1 MVGQCELGKVRAKE
15 RAKDGS
21 IRVQGSGDYLS
32 DVVRAGKNKKECGK
46 RENGQEAMR
55 RDLVEE
61 EDCGGRLHGCSDG
74 DVSEGDG
81 GGFEERRK
89 KAKRETAS

>member
-21 IRVQGSGDYLS
+21 IRVQGSGNYLS

-46 RENGQEAMR
+46 RENG
-55 RDLVEE
+55 
-61 EDCGGRLHGCSDG
+61 
-74 DVSEGDG
+74 
-81 GGFEERRK
+81 
-89 KAKRETAS
+89 